1 MNSFLGNLID
11 RHQEFSDHREMGNKV
26 EPRPKAIFETES
38 VTTTALDNDLG
49 GGYRIAQRSEPD
61 SETGSLLTRRY
72 PDAVETL
79 NTDET
84 SASQKQ
90 SPLETHKSPDNKSS
104 SSIDNHRFDDI
115 NERIKTLSVKMTQ
128 KQSAQEEERIPLDDQ
143 NVQGAEA
150 LPDLN
155 VRPEILSDKHF
166 SLGSELNN
174 RIQKILQYL
183 QTQSTRAKLQAGDNQ
198 SDNHILQQPDL
209 LQIPNQSSDLSLE
222 EIIEPAQFRIQPETE
237 PEKSNRLTKAKTQNG
252 NGQSDNSVLQQAG
265 LLQIPNWLTQM
276 QADINNRWHEI
287 SNKTETEPVV
297 NVTIGR
303 VEVRATQA
311 QTPKKLKETTKPS
324 GVMNLD
330 EYLKQRE
337 RRSQM

>member
-11 RHQEFSDHREMGNKV
+11 RHQEFSDHREIGYKV
-26 EPRPKAIFETES
+26 EPRPKAIFETETITS
-38 VTTTALDNDLG
+38 VAPDTDPGRDFG
-49 GGYRIAQRSEPD
+49 IEQRSEPG

-79 NTDET
+79 NTDKT
-84 SASQKQ
+84 SASQNQ
-90 SPLETHKSPDNKSS
+90 SPLETRKSSDNKSS

-115 NERIKTLSVKMTQ
+115 NERIKTLSLKMMQ
-128 KQSAQEEERIPLDDQ
+128 KQSTQKEERIPLDDQ

-155 VRPEILSDKHF
+155 VRPETLSDKHF

-174 RIQKILQYL
+174 RIQKVLQHL
-183 QTQSTRAKLQAGDNQ
+183 QTQSARTTLLDGDNQ

-222 EIIEPAQFRIQPETE
+222 EIIEPAKFRIQPEINS
-237 PEKSNRLTKAKTQNG
+237 EKSNRLTKAKTQND

-311 QTPKKLKETTKPS
+311 QTPKKLKETSKPS